1 MLNDEIK
8 KKIKGSKKSKE
19 IKNIILNDEIK
30 KKLKKRTQKLI
41 LYDKK

>member
-1 MLNDEIK
+1 MLNDEIKK

-30 KKLKKRTQKLI
+30 KKH
-41 LYDKK
+41 

>member
-1 MLNDEIK
+1 MKLK

-30 KKLKKRTQKLI
+30 KKTLKKRTQKLI

>member
-1 MLNDEIK
+1 MKLK

-30 KKLKKRTQKLI
+30 KKFKKKDPKTYI
-41 LYDKK
+41 I

>member
-1 MLNDEIK
+1 MKLK

-30 KKLKKRTQKLI
+30 KKN
-41 LYDKK
+41 

>member
-1 MLNDEIK
+1 MKLK

-19 IKNIILNDEIK
+19 IKNIILNNEIK

>member
-1 MLNDEIK
+1 MKLK

-30 KKLKKRTQKLI
+30 KKKLKKRTQKLI